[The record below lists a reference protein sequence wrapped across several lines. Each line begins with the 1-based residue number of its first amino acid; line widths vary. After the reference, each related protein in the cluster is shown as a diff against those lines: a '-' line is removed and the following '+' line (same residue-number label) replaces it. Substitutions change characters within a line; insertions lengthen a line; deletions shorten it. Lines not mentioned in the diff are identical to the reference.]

1 MTWLALIIS
10 MPTATAT
17 ARMRTWRALK
27 QSGCAVPRDGV
38 YLLPTGAASA
48 TVLTEQAQAV
58 RAAGGSAYV
67 AQISRFESED
77 EQRLVALFDRR
88 LDYVALIERAAL
100 LHRSLPTLI
109 AGTLR
114 RTLRGLQRDLNA
126 LAAID
131 FFPSPA
137 RDEAAAAVAD
147 VAAAAERILTPGE
160 PQAIEATIERVDRA
174 LFQHRTW
181 ATRKNMW
188 IDRVASAWLIRRF
201 IDVEARFIWLDK
213 PGDCP
218 DDALGF
224 DFDGARFT
232 HVGTRVTFEVLLASF
247 GLEDPALERI
257 AAAVHYLDIGGLP
270 ENNAA
275 GIEAII
281 RGAKRRYRNDD
292 ELLEHAIDIFDDFYA
307 SYSNDN

>member
-10 MPTATAT
+10 LPTATAT

-38 YLLPTGAASA
+38 YLLPAEASSA
-48 TVLTEQAQAV
+48 TVFSEQAQAV
-58 RAAGGSAYV
+58 RAAGGIAYV
-67 AQISRFESED
+67 AQISRFEAED
-77 EQRLVALFDRR
+77 EQRLVTLFDRSQE
-88 LDYVALIERAAL
+88 YIALIERAAL
-100 LHRSLPTLI
+100 LQRGLPSVN
-109 AGTLR
+109 ASALR
-114 RTLRGLQRDLNA
+114 RNLRNLQRDLNA
-126 LAAID
+126 VAAID
-131 FFPSPA
+131 FFPSPVRA
-137 RDEAAAAVAD
+137 QAIAAVAD
-147 VAAAAERILTPGE
+147 VAAAAERILTRDE
-160 PQAIEATIERVDRA
+160 PQAIEATIERVDPA
-174 LFQHRTW
+174 LFQRRTW

-201 IDVEARFIWLDK
+201 IDVEARFLWLDK
-213 PGDCP
+213 PSDCP
-218 DDALGF
+218 ADVLGF

-247 GLEDPALERI
+247 GLSDAALDRI

-270 ENNAA
+270 ADDAA

-281 RGAKRRYRNDD
+281 RGAKWRFGSDD
-292 ELLEHAIDIFDDFYA
+292 QLLEHAADIFDDFYA

>member
-10 MPTATAT
+10 LPTATAT

-38 YLLPTGAASA
+38 YLLPAEATSA
-48 TVLTEQAQAV
+48 TVFSEQAQAV
-58 RAAGGSAYV
+58 RAAGGIAYV
-67 AQISRFESED
+67 AQISRFDAED
-77 EQRLVALFDRR
+77 EQRLVTLFDRSQE
-88 LDYVALIERAAL
+88 YIALIERAAL
-100 LHRSLPTLI
+100 LQRALSSVN
-109 AGTLR
+109 ASALR
-114 RTLRGLQRDLNA
+114 RNLRSLQRDLNA
-126 LAAID
+126 VAAID

-137 RDEAAAAVAD
+137 RAQTIAAVAD
-147 VAAAAERILTPGE
+147 VAAAAERILTPDE
-160 PQAIEATIERVDRA
+160 PQAIEATIERVDGR
-174 LFQHRTW
+174 LFQRRTW
-181 ATRKNMW
+181 ATRKDIW

-218 DDALGF
+218 ADALGF

-247 GLEDPALERI
+247 GLSDAALARI

-270 ENNAA
+270 ADDAA

-281 RGAKRRYRNDD
+281 RGAKRRFGSDD
-292 ELLEHAIDIFDDFYA
+292 QLLEHAGGIFDDFYA
-307 SYSNDN
+307 SYSNNN

>member
-10 MPTATAT
+10 LPTATAT

-38 YLLPTGAASA
+38 YLLPSGAATA
-48 TVLTEQAQAV
+48 TAFTEQAQAV

-67 AQISRFESED
+67 AQISHFEGED
-77 EQRLVALFDRR
+77 EQRLVSLFDRSQE
-88 LDYVALIERAAL
+88 YTALLERAEL
-100 LHRSLPTLI
+100 LQRGLPGLN
-109 AGTLR
+109 ASALR
-114 RTLRGLQRDLNA
+114 RNLRSLQRDLDA
-126 LAAID
+126 VVAID

-137 RDEAAAAVAD
+137 RDSTISAVAD
-147 VAAAAERILTPGE
+147 LAAAAERILTPGE
-160 PQAIEATIERVDRA
+160 PQAIEATIDRVDRG
-174 LFQHRTW
+174 LFQRRTW

-201 IDVEARFIWLDK
+201 IDVEARFIWLDQ

-218 DDALGF
+218 ADALGF

-247 GLEDPALERI
+247 GLDDPALERI

-270 ENNAA
+270 ANDAA

-281 RGAKRRYRNDD
+281 RGAKRRFRDD
-292 ELLEHAIDIFDDFYA
+292 DQLLEHASNIFDDFYA

>member
-10 MPTATAT
+10 LPTATAT
-17 ARMRTWRALK
+17 VRMRTWRALK

-38 YLLPTGAASA
+38 YLLPAEATSA
-48 TVLTEQAQAV
+48 TVFAEQAQAV
-58 RAAGGSAYV
+58 RTAGGSAYV
-67 AQISRFESED
+67 AQISHFED
-77 EQRLVALFDRR
+77 EDERRLVTLFDRSQE
-88 LDYVALIERAAL
+88 YVALIERAAL
-100 LHRSLPTLI
+100 LQRGLPNVDASALRRNLRSLQ
-109 AGTLR
+109 
-114 RTLRGLQRDLNA
+114 RGLTA
-126 LAAID
+126 VAAID

-137 RDEAAAAVAD
+137 RDQATAAVAD
-147 VAAAAERILTPGE
+147 VTAAAERILTPGE

-188 IDRVASAWLIRRF
+188 IDRIASAWLIHRF
-201 IDVEARFIWLDK
+201 IDAEARFIWLDK
-213 PGDCP
+213 PSDCP
-218 DDALGF
+218 TDAPGF

-232 HVGTRVTFEVLLASF
+232 HVGTRVTFEVLQASF
-247 GLEDPALERI
+247 GLSDAALDRI

-270 ENNAA
+270 VEDAA

-281 RGAKRRYRNDD
+281 RGAKRRFTEDD
-292 ELLEHAIDIFDDFYA
+292 QLLEHAGDIFDDFYA